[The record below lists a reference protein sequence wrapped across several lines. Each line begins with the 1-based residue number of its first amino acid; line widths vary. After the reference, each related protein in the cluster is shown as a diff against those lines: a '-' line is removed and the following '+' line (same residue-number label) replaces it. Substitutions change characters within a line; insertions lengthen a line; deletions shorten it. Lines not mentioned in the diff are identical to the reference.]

1 MIGVNLKNR
10 LHWQELAIRTAFVL
24 VTVTCIVWFMPRDKS
39 IDFKFEVNKVWS
51 YPDLTARFKFNVF
64 RSKAAIRAEQ
74 KERLKQ
80 YKPYYIYNEK
90 IGKEKI
96 NAFKKDYGLMG
107 FGLQFNYMRTL
118 SAVLDTIYRDGVV
131 DTREQL
137 TAKNDTL
144 KLRQGYNTTGYVLA
158 RGVATPRE
166 AYQKILNHPQLA
178 GYEDVVSRMNLN
190 EYIVPNLTYDSQF
203 SDSVRNELM
212 KVATSSG
219 TVDVGEIIIRRGEK
233 VDELTYQ
240 KLTSYM
246 DEMNRHH
253 VSEQS
258 PMNIIGEAVYVLLLV
273 VGFTLFLG
281 FYRKDYF
288 ENLRSACMI
297 YVIMTIFAILASLLV
312 SHSMLHVYI
321 LPFAIVPVFIRVFMD
336 SRTALMAH
344 VTVVLICACF
354 LLRPLEFIAVE
365 LAMGFTA
372 IFMLHELSS
381 RSQFFWTA
389 VVTTL
394 VGMLMRL
401 ALFMIRNQ
409 DMTYF
414 DPWDYYYLII
424 CGVLIFCSYPL
435 IYLIE
440 KTFGFLSEITLIEL
454 SDTNKDLLRLMS
466 EVAPGTF
473 QHSIQVGNLAAEIAR
488 KLGANAQLV
497 RTGALYH
504 DIGKTQNP
512 IYYTENQ
519 SGGISPHDHLSYVE
533 SAQMIISH
541 VTEGIRLANKYH
553 LPTQIRDLI
562 ATHHGLGKTKFF
574 YIKYKNE
581 HPDEPVDELL
591 FTYPGPNPFTMEQA
605 ILMMA
610 DSVEAA
616 SRSLPDYTEQSI
628 RDLVDRLIDS
638 MVSEGYFREC
648 PITFRDIA
656 YAKTVL
662 IEKLKTIYHTRI
674 SYPEENKG

>member
-24 VTVTCIVWFMPRDKS
+24 VTVTCIVWFMPRNKREE
-39 IDFKFEVNKVWS
+39 FKFEINKVWN
-51 YPDLTARFKFNVF
+51 YPDLTARMNFNIFK
-64 RSKAAIRAEQ
+64 SQKTIKAEQ
-74 KERLKQ
+74 QEAMKQ
-80 YKPYYIYNEK
+80 FKPYYIYNER
-90 IGKEKI
+90 IGRERL
-96 NAFKKDYGLMG
+96 NAFKKNYGILGYG
-107 FGLQFNYMRTL
+107 FQFNYLRQLTVIIDSL
-118 SAVLDTIYRDGVV
+118 YHEGIV
-131 DTREQL
+131 DTREPL
-137 TAKNDTL
+137 TDDVDTL
-144 KLRQGYNTTGYVLA
+144 KRLQADQATGIPAKSV
-158 RGVATPRE
+158 VTPKE
-166 AYQKILNHPQLA
+166 AYGQIVSHPKLN
-178 GYEDVVSRMNLN
+178 GYREVLSKMNLN
-190 EYIVPNLTYDSQF
+190 EYLVPNLTYDSRH
-203 SDSVRNELM
+203 SDSVRNNLLNS
-212 KVATSSG
+212 VATSSG
-219 TVDVGEIIIRRGEK
+219 TVQAGEIIIRRGERI
-233 VDELTYQ
+233 DEQAYQ

-246 DEMNRHH
+246 DELDRRNDNT
-253 VSEQS
+253 ES
-258 PMNIIGEAVYVLLLV
+258 PMNLVGQAIYVLLLI
-273 VGFTLFLG
+273 VGFTIYLG
-281 FYRKDYF
+281 YYRRDYF

-297 YVIMTIFAILASLLV
+297 YVVMVIFAILASLLV

-321 LPFAIVPVFIRVFMD
+321 LPFAIVPIFIRVFMD

-344 VTVVLICACF
+344 IVVVLICASF
-354 LLRPLEFIAVE
+354 LHRQLEFIGVE
-365 LAMGFTA
+365 TAMGFTA

-381 RSQFFWTA
+381 RSQFMWTA
-389 VVTTL
+389 LGTTI

-401 ALFMIRNQ
+401 AIYMIRNQ

-414 DPWDYYYLII
+414 DPWEYYYII
-424 CGVLIFCSYPL
+424 MCGVLIFCSYPL

-440 KTFGFLSEITLIEL
+440 KAFGFLSEITLIEL

-512 IYYTENQ
+512 IYFTENQ
-519 SGGISPHDHLSYVE
+519 LGGISPHDHLSCVE

-553 LPTQIRDLI
+553 LPAQIRDLI
-562 ATHHGLGKTKFF
+562 ATHHGQGKAKYF

-610 DSVEAA
+610 DAVEAA

-628 RDLVDRLIDS
+628 RNLVDRLIDS
-638 MVSEGYFREC
+638 MVTDGFFREC

-674 SYPEENKG
+674 TYPEEKS

>member
-1 MIGVNLKNR
+1 MINVNFKTKLSW
-10 LHWQELAIRTAFVL
+10 HEVAIRAAFVL
-24 VTVTCIVWFMPRDKS
+24 ITVTCIVWFMPRDKREE
-39 IDFKFEVNKVWS
+39 FKFEINKVWNH
-51 YPDLTARFKFNVF
+51 PDLTARANFNVF
-64 RSKAAIRAEQ
+64 KSQATIEAEQ
-74 KERLKQ
+74 REVLKL

-90 IGKEKI
+90 TGKERI
-96 NAFKKDYGLMG
+96 NAFRKSYGLMAYA
-107 FGLQFNYMRTL
+107 LQFNYLRTL
-118 SAVLDTIYRDGVV
+118 TAVMDSIYRQGII
-131 DTREQL
+131 DTRDPL
-137 TAKNDTL
+137 ANNIDTL
-144 KLRQGYNTTGYVLA
+144 RRVQADHATPIPVKNV
-158 RGVATPRE
+158 VTPRE
-166 AYQKILNHPQLA
+166 AYERVVNHPQMSGYREVLA
-178 GYEDVVSRMNLN
+178 KMNLN
-190 EYIVPNLTYDSQF
+190 EYLVPNLTYDSRY
-203 SDSVRNELM
+203 SDSVRNYLL
-212 KVATSSG
+212 KGVATSSG
-219 TVDVGEIIIRRGEK
+219 TVQAGEIIIRRGERI
-233 VDELTYQ
+233 DETAFQ
-240 KLTSYM
+240 KLTSYKRAM
-246 DEMNRHH
+246 DRQH
-253 VSEQS
+253 VAEHS
-258 PMNIIGEAVYVLLLV
+258 PMNLIGEAIYVLLV
-273 VGFTLFLG
+273 IMGFTIFLG
-281 FYRKDYF
+281 YYRKDYF
-288 ENLRSACMI
+288 DNIRSACMI
-297 YVIMTIFAILASLLV
+297 YVVLTIFTILASLLV

-344 VTVVLICACF
+344 ITVVMICACF
-354 LLRPLEFIAVE
+354 MHFPLEFISVE

-372 IFMLHELSS
+372 IVMLHELSS
-381 RSQFFWTA
+381 RSQFLWTA
-389 VVTTL
+389 LVTTL
-394 VGMLMRL
+394 IGMLIRL
-401 ALFMIRNQ
+401 SVFLIRNQ

-414 DPWDYYYLII
+414 DPWDYYYLLI

-440 KTFGFLSEITLIEL
+440 KTFGFVSEITLIEL
-454 SDTNKDLLRLMS
+454 SDTNKELLRTMS

-519 SGGISPHDHLSYVE
+519 SGGLNPHDQLSYIE

-562 ATHHGLGKTKFF
+562 ATHHGLGKAKYF

-581 HPDEPVDELL
+581 HPDEQVDELL

-610 DSVEAA
+610 DGVEAA

-628 RDLVDRLIDS
+628 RSLVDRIIDG
-638 MVSEGYFREC
+638 MVDEGFFREC

-674 SYPEENKG
+674 SYPEEKK